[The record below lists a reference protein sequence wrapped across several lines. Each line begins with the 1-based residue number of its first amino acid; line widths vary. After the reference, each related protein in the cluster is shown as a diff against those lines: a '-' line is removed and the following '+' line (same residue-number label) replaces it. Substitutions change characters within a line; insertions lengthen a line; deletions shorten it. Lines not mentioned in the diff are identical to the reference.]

1 MSEILLNDKFLK
13 NRLNKPISDN
23 KLIPFVGSGLSK
35 DIINVKGNKIGLWD
49 DLLRS
54 MLMHLKGKGCDTGS
68 LNNSIDDLKP
78 IDILRVIEKRELNER
93 SAGIF

>member
-35 DIINVKGNKIGLWD
+35 DIINVKGNKIG
-49 DLLRS
+49 
-54 MLMHLKGKGCDTGS
+54 HGTIYFAQC
-68 LNNSIDDLKP
+68 
-78 IDILRVIEKRELNER
+78 
-93 SAGIF
+93 